1 MKNFL
6 YQKILYANLAQ
17 IVKLFNYFNQN
28 FKCVDLKI
36 KIHKKLKNK
45 EMVIENQNEGFE
57 IQKCY
62 SGKYDLN
69 NIRNGNNLETRVID
83 VKTELEDEDDD
94 ENDPNT
100 EIK

>member
-1 MKNFL
+1 
-6 YQKILYANLAQ
+6 
-17 IVKLFNYFNQN
+17 
-28 FKCVDLKI
+28 
-36 KIHKKLKNK
+36 
-45 EMVIENQNEGFE
+45 
-57 IQKCY
+57 
-62 SGKYDLN
+62 LN